1 MKIFQVIGQ
10 SIRMALSNIR
20 SNRMRS
26 FLTMLGIIIG
36 VGSVI
41 ALITIVSS
49 VTGSVVDQFESL
61 GAGTLTIS
69 ATGTSVKHGLEDEDI
84 EALSE
89 VEGVDAV
96 APTASLST
104 TAVYDG
110 TVSDTVQVEGRDAVY
125 FQHNDDTI
133 QSGRYFNA
141 AEMTGKTNVAII
153 DTDFVTNVLGGNS
166 ALGTT
171 FILNG
176 YSYKVIGIKSA
187 DTTVSGALSSD
198 SDSGGTVIIPYKN
211 VLKMSVM
218 KNVTSVEVYYDESVD
233 TSALKDRLTQCL
245 NTIFDV
251 TDDTADSA
259 YSISSVES
267 LVETM
272 STTETLLSTMLGG
285 IASIALLVGGI
296 GIMNMMLVSVSE
308 RTKEIGLRKALGAQP
323 YRIQLQFLI
332 ESITL
337 SLLGGLI
344 GIILGEITAY
354 AATTVLGTTYSVSYG
369 AIALGAGF
377 SAAVGVI
384 FGWMPARRA
393 SALNPIDALRSE

>member
-1 MKIFQVIGQ
+1 
-10 SIRMALSNIR
+10 
-20 SNRMRS
+20 
-26 FLTMLGIIIG
+26 
-36 VGSVI
+36 
-41 ALITIVSS
+41 
-49 VTGSVVDQFESL
+49 
-61 GAGTLTIS
+61 
-69 ATGTSVKHGLEDEDI
+69 
-84 EALSE
+84 
-89 VEGVDAV
+89 
-96 APTASLST
+96 
-104 TAVYDG
+104 
-110 TVSDTVQVEGRDAVY
+110 
-125 FQHNDDTI
+125 
-133 QSGRYFNA
+133 
-141 AEMTGKTNVAII
+141 
-153 DTDFVTNVLGGNS
+153 
-166 ALGTT
+166 
-171 FILNG
+171 
-176 YSYKVIGIKSA
+176 
-187 DTTVSGALSSD
+187 
-198 SDSGGTVIIPYKN
+198 
-211 VLKMSVM
+211 MSVM

-233 TSALKDRLTQCL
+233 TSALEDRLTQCL

>member
-141 AEMTGKTNVAII
+141 AEMTGKTNVAIV

-233 TSALKDRLTQCL
+233 TSALEDRLTQCL